1 MKSELFQAMLD
12 SPMLPELLQEGQI
25 ALAREQK
32 LREKFYA
39 DITPEH
45 KWEFIQGE
53 VIMHSPALN
62 RHLLATQRFFRL
74 LDIYV
79 ATHACGATRTEKA
92 MTCFPRND
100 YEPDIVFFGVVKSAL
115 IDPDTLRFPI
125 PDLIVEVLSPT
136 TEKKDR
142 GIKFRD
148 YAHHGVREYW
158 IIDPVTETVE
168 LYRLQDDA
176 YTPTAVTKDGIL
188 SSDVVPGFE
197 ILVRAIFDEEENL
210 AALRAIMG
218 RA

>member
-1 MKSELFQAMLD
+1 MHAYLQTWVIGALVNALRDRQCIPYGSELRVYM
-12 SPMLPELLQEGQI
+12 
-25 ALAREQK
+25 
-32 LREKFYA
+32 
-39 DITPEH
+39 
-45 KWEFIQGE
+45 
-53 VIMHSPALN
+53 PALDEGTYPDASIICGPF
-62 RHLLATQRFFRL
+62 RSSPVDPEAT
-74 LDIYV
+74 INP
-79 ATHACGATRTEKA
+79 A
-92 MTCFPRND
+92 
-100 YEPDIVFFGVVKSAL
+100 AL
-115 IDPDTLRFPI
+115 I
-125 PDLIVEVLSPT
+125 EVLSPT

-168 LYRLQDDA
+168 LYHLQDDA